1 MRSLQ
6 PGRPRGASAGRL
18 QGPDC
23 HPALCLPTDVSRC
36 VAERKYTQ
44 EQARRE
50 LQQVFIPECSDDG
63 TYSQVGGLSR
73 GLAPPS
79 PSGQWLP
86 PRSRRSCPGERTG
99 SRRPAHSRDPSPS
112 AMSFLEGPLPGLRS
126 GAHALSAF
134 LGPPVAASKHP
145 GLHMER
151 VDVITVILFKGN
163 EFLRCPAN

>member
-6 PGRPRGASAGRL
+6 PGRPCGASAGRL

-23 HPALCLPTDVSRC
+23 HPDLCLPADVSRC

-50 LQQVFIPECSDDG
+50 LQQVFIPECSEDG

-86 PRSRRSCPGERTG
+86 PRSRRSSPGEQTG
-99 SRRPAHSRDPSPS
+99 SRRPAHGRDPSPS
-112 AMSFLEGPLPGLRS
+112 AMSFLEGHLPGHRS
-126 GAHALSAF
+126 GSLALSAF
-134 LGPPVAASKHP
+134 PGPPVAASKLPVLHP
-145 GLHMER
+145 ER
-151 VDVITVILFKGN
+151 VNIIIVILY
-163 EFLRCPAN
+163 